1 MYYLKLL
8 KAFYRNAILIELEY
22 RINFLTNVFMTAF
35 WFAWTLVSVRIFYRF
50 TDQIGGWSY
59 PEALLVIGLFSCAN
73 ALIWGIVRPNVEKLV
88 EGIRNGTF
96 DFVLIKPV
104 NSQFMASLRHLV
116 IWQFS
121 NLALGL
127 VVVLI
132 AAPQLN
138 RSISASSW
146 LLFALLLICGLVIVY
161 SIGLTLVSIAF
172 WAVRIDNM
180 IELFNSIFETA
191 RYPVDAFPGWAR
203 GLLTFVIPIAFVTT
217 VPAAVVIG
225 KLTLWW
231 GVVAALLA
239 LVSLVLA
246 SAIWSY
252 AVKHYA
258 SASS

>member
-1 MYYLKLL
+1 MYYLRLL

-88 EGIRNGTF
+88 EGIRNGAF

-121 NLALGL
+121 NLALGM

-146 LLFALLLICGLVIVY
+146 LLFALLLVCGLVIVY

-231 GVVAALLA
+231 GAAAALLA
-239 LVSLVLA
+239 LVSLALA
-246 SAIWSY
+246 SAMWSY